1 MYDSTLKSKAQAFAE
16 SAGLKEQE
24 RARLEAERLA
34 ARRPSEAGDVP
45 LRPRR

>member
-1 MYDSTLKSKAQAFAE
+1 MYDPTAKSKAQAFAE
-16 SAGLKEQE
+16 AKNLKEQE

-34 ARRPSEAGDVP
+34 GRRPSEAGDKP